1 MEMRMQVRTMLK
13 SFTLLDWMIHF
24 GVFAN
29 MVVTLYI
36 VWYVITK

>member
-1 MEMRMQVRTMLK
+1 MEMRAIVK
-13 SFTLLDWMIHF
+13 NFTLLDWLIHF

-36 VWYVITK
+36 VWHVLTR